1 MKAIADTGFVVA
13 FLNRDDR
20 YHDWASELGRGVSDP
35 LLTCEAVLAE
45 TAFKVESVDRVLAL
59 LQDGFLKVAFDLTK
73 NVEEVLELAER
84 YRDRT
89 PDLADLC
96 LIRMSE
102 LYDDLP
108 VLTVDESDFRTYR
121 RNRREIIPI
130 VCPPQVSRRK
140 TTPRALCSGV
150 VAHLPDALIEVDFQ
164 NGLVG
169 TFAAVDRELLREQP
183 ALSGSQASRTHLFS
197 RRSPA
202 PDTYS
207 QERGAIF
214 TAQR

>member
-20 YHDWASELGRGVSDP
+20 YHDWASELGRGVSEP

-45 TAFKVESVDRVLAL
+45 TAFQVESVGRVLAL

-102 LYDDLP
+102 LHDHLP
-108 VLTVDESDFRTYR
+108 VLTVDESDFRVYR
-121 RNRREIIPI
+121 RNRREVIPI
-130 VCPPQVSRRK
+130 VCPP
-140 TTPRALCSGV
+140 
-150 VAHLPDALIEVDFQ
+150 
-164 NGLVG
+164 
-169 TFAAVDRELLREQP
+169 
-183 ALSGSQASRTHLFS
+183 
-197 RRSPA
+197 
-202 PDTYS
+202 
-207 QERGAIF
+207 RG
-214 TAQR
+214 